1 MLSLN
6 DIQGRAYIK
15 FDTKDQLW
23 SGKDLMIVKPTQSKV
38 RSVRYG
44 HKVLAISGTCYYS
57 LKHVNGESKMY
68 HYSEIDELK
77 HLTQTTLT
85 NSNWYDTVHVMD

>member
-15 FDTKDQLW
+15 FDNKRQLW
-23 SGKDLMIVKPTQSKV
+23 MAKDIMPVKATQSRV
-38 RSVRYG
+38 RSVFYG
-44 HKVLAISGTCYYS
+44 HTILAISKSCYYT
-57 LKHVNGESKMY
+57 LQYITGRSKVY
-68 HYSEIDELK
+68 HFTEIDELK
-77 HLTQTTLT
+77 HLSQTTLT